1 MAASGLDHLKN
12 DYRRRFCRPSRVPDI
27 NTNQNQNMLEILQ
40 NCFEEKSLFDDIITN
55 STKSV
60 LYSTPKMKNSCTES
74 SGKDCQKSH
83 PRSFPVSSREKEASL
98 QGIVE
103 PNEAASE
110 SVQAHE
116 IYQKVLAAD
125 VCSKRTPDLT
135 KNSGKKL
142 NVLCAEADEEF
153 YISVGS
159 PAVPLHEKPSKSQND
174 ISSAQKRETY
184 TFGNSVNML
193 SSRTEISLKTKKR
206 LNFEDK
212 DILKKVERETN
223 KSEVEDKISGQEERK
238 LSETS
243 PKRVQDT
250 EYEIQSQTKKS
261 FSTLF
266 LETVK
271 RKGEP
276 SPIVRHTASA
286 PSHSSPPNVTKLLED
301 EFIIDESDRSFVSQS
316 WITIPRKSRPL
327 KQHTISSVESTAVL
341 QCKKAREHESV
352 LPVTL
357 TNDKHLHKT
366 HPEEKSE
373 PPNEKKPSTSCT
385 LIDELENS
393 EKAEKPSGNKRT
405 TKQKQKRKLKTIVV
419 EEQLDTGQSN
429 DENMSHIAHDKL
441 PGNSNR
447 TIEGCGEMR
456 NGHNAKKEMPPVEHM
471 KTKCST
477 KKDKKESRKKHFS
490 SESKRKKIV
499 PEEITSTVTR
509 SHRISRRPSD
519 WWVVNAEESPVHSN
533 SVKND
538 VSVYHS
544 TRQEPAKKTNQ
555 SSKKIVK
562 KTILSKRQKASTQG
576 NSRVQKLLNVKGS
589 RSIFDLDEVSSCP
602 QNEPL
607 ENAQIDLIK
616 KKNLDCSRTTGLS
629 KDQDVIM
636 STENVHLKSPTSE
649 DTCRTPVEAP
659 VDSGESETSV
669 LEESGPSRLKNYLIS
684 GKNNSDV
691 NNAVQENLD
700 DLRVKRYKV
709 ASRNEMHHKLV
720 LPSNTPNVRRTK
732 RIRSKPLEYW
742 RGERVDY
749 QETPSGGLVI
759 GGILSPETV
768 ISKRKAKGNVG
779 KDNKID
785 NRKRICLDNV
795 EKKSKLVVN
804 LGIPLGDPFQ
814 PTQVKDPETREI
826 IFMDLIRPRDT
837 YQFFVE
843 HGKLKVYK
851 TLDTPLFSTGK
862 LILGPYE
869 EKGKQ
874 HVGEDILVF
883 YVNVG
888 DLLCTLHETPY
899 AITTG
904 DSFYVPSG
912 NYYNIK
918 NLLNEESILLFT
930 QIKR

>member
-12 DYRRRFCRPSRVPDI
+12 DYRRRFCRPSRAPDI

-40 NCFEEKSLFDDIITN
+40 NCFEEKSLIDDIITN
-55 STKSV
+55 STKAE
-60 LYSTPKMKNSCTES
+60 LYSTPKMKTSCTKS
-74 SGKDCQKSH
+74 PSKDCQKSH
-83 PRSFPVSSREKEASL
+83 PGSFPISSRKKEASL
-98 QGIVE
+98 QGILE
-103 PNEAASE
+103 PSEAASR
-110 SVQAHE
+110 SVQAHG
-116 IYQKVLAAD
+116 IYQKILAAD
-125 VCSKRTPDLT
+125 VCSKSTPDLT

-142 NVLCAEADEEF
+142 SGLCPEADEEF

-159 PAVPLHEKPSKSQND
+159 PTVLLHEKPSESQNAV
-174 ISSAQKRETY
+174 SSTQKRETY
-184 TFGNSVNML
+184 TFGNSEHTL
-193 SSRTEISLKTKKR
+193 SSSTEISLKTKKR

-212 DILKKVERETN
+212 YILKKVERETN
-223 KSEVEDKISGQEERK
+223 KSEVEDKVSGQQERRR
-238 LSETS
+238 SETS

-250 EYEIQSQTKKS
+250 EYEVQSQAKKS
-261 FSTLF
+261 FSKLF

-271 RKGEP
+271 RKGES
-276 SPIVRHTASA
+276 SPIVRHTAMA
-286 PSHSSPPNVTKLLED
+286 PSHLSPPNDTKLLED
-301 EFIIDESDRSFVSQS
+301 EFIIDKSDRSFASQS

-327 KQHTISSVESTAVL
+327 KQHTVSSVESTAVL
-341 QCKKAREHESV
+341 QCEKPREHQSV

-357 TNDKHLHKT
+357 TSDKHLHKA

-373 PPNEKKPSTSCT
+373 PLNEKKPSTSCT
-385 LIDELENS
+385 LTDELESNCRSIKMYS

-405 TKQKQKRKLKTIVV
+405 TKKKQKRKLKTSVV
-419 EEQLDTGQSN
+419 EEQPDTGQTK
-429 DENMSHIAHDKL
+429 DENMSHIAQDKL
-441 PGNSNR
+441 PRNSDR
-447 TIEGCGEMR
+447 ITEGCEEMR
-456 NGHNAKKEMPPVEHM
+456 NGHNAKKEMPPVENM

-490 SESKRKKIV
+490 SESKRKKLV
-499 PEEITSTVTR
+499 PEEMTLTITR
-509 SHRISRRPSD
+509 SHRVSRRPSD
-519 WWVVNAEESPVHSN
+519 WWMINAEESPVHSN
-533 SVKND
+533 SVRND
-538 VSVYHS
+538 ILVYHNS
-544 TRQEPAKKTNQ
+544 RQKP
-555 SSKKIVK
+555 SKKIVK
-562 KTILSKRQKASTQG
+562 KTILSKRQKTSTQRS
-576 NSRVQKLLNVKGS
+576 SRVQKFLNVKGS
-589 RSIFDLDEVSSCP
+589 GSIIGHDE
-602 QNEPL
+602 L
-607 ENAQIDLIK
+607 KAQ
-616 KKNLDCSRTTGLS
+616 
-629 KDQDVIM
+629 
-636 STENVHLKSPTSE
+636 TSE
-649 DTCRTPVEAP
+649 DTCKTPGESNL
-659 VDSGESETSV
+659 DSGESKTSV
-669 LEESGPSRLKNYLIS
+669 LEESGPSRLNNYLMS
-684 GKNNSDV
+684 RKNNSAV
-691 NNAVQENLD
+691 NNEVQESVD
-700 DLRVKRYKV
+700 DSRVKGSKV
-709 ASRNEMHHKLV
+709 APRNEVHHKLV

-779 KDNKID
+779 KVNKILVL
-785 NRKRICLDNV
+785 NLD
-795 EKKSKLVVN
+795 
-804 LGIPLGDPFQ
+804 IPLGDPFQ

-826 IFMDLIRPRDT
+826 ILMDLIRPRDT

-843 HGKLKVYK
+843 HGELKVYK

-862 LILGPYE
+862 LVLGPYE

-899 AITTG
+899 MITTG